1 LSLPRVLAVGGILVF
16 AACDTSDAVRSSP
29 SENRRATTTTAPTT
43 TTTPQTTYQVKRG
56 DTLSAIA
63 RQFGVSNAA
72 IAQANQLGSEDR
84 ITEGQTLIIPPA
96 PPAALV
102 VTPPDGI
109 SGDTFTFTLNGAK
122 NGETIVFEV
131 VAPGGNIFKGSPH
144 TASRD
149 GLVTATYMSS
159 GDSPGTYEV
168 VATGDRGTSL
178 RGSYR
183 LLG

>member
-1 LSLPRVLAVGGILVF
+1 VLALGGILVL
-16 AACDTSDAVRSSP
+16 AACNGASDATRSGRSAP
-29 SENRRATTTTAPTT
+29 TTAPTT
-43 TTTPQTTYQVKRG
+43 APPAPAEPQATYQVKRG
-56 DTLSAIA
+56 DTLTGIA
-63 RQFGVSNAA
+63 RLFGVSNAA

-109 SGDTFTFTLNGAK
+109 SGDTFTFTLSGAK
-122 NGETIVFEV
+122 NGETVVFEV
-131 VAPGGNIFKGSPH
+131 VAPGGDIFKGSPH

-159 GDSPGTYEV
+159 GDGPGTYEV

-178 RGSYR
+178 RATYR

>member
-1 LSLPRVLAVGGILVF
+1 VLAVGGILAL
-16 AACDTSDAVRSSP
+16 AACGESDATRSTRSQ
-29 SENRRATTTTAPTT
+29 NRPASTTTAPT

-56 DTLSAIA
+56 DTLTGIA
-63 RQFGVSNAA
+63 RYFGISNAA

-96 PPAALV
+96 PPAALG

-122 NGETIVFEV
+122 NGETIVFEI
-131 VAPGGNIFKGSPH
+131 VAPGGKVFKGSPH
-144 TASRD
+144 TSSRD
-149 GLVTATYMSS
+149 GLVSATYISS
-159 GDSPGTYEV
+159 GDSPGTYDV

>member
-1 LSLPRVLAVGGILVF
+1 VLAVGGLLAL
-16 AACDTSDAVRSSP
+16 AACNGDSDAARSGRS
-29 SENRRATTTTAPTT
+29 APTT
-43 TTTPQTTYQVKRG
+43 TPTTAPPAPTEPQTTYQVKRG
-56 DTLSAIA
+56 DTLTGIA
-63 RQFGVSNAA
+63 RFFGVSNAA

-96 PPAALV
+96 PPAALA

-122 NGETIVFEV
+122 NGETIVFEI
-131 VAPGGNIFKGSPH
+131 VAPGGEVFKGSPH
-144 TASRD
+144 AASRD
-149 GLVTATYMSS
+149 GLVTATYISA

-178 RGSYR
+178 RGNYR

>member
-1 LSLPRVLAVGGILVF
+1 VLAVGGILVL
-16 AACDTSDAVRSSP
+16 AACGASDAARSSR
-29 SENRRATTTTAPTT
+29 SENRPASTTTAPTT

-72 IAQANQLGSEDR
+72 IAVANQLGSEDR

-96 PPAALV
+96 PPAGLA

-109 SGDTFTFTLNGAK
+109 AGHTFTFTLTGAK
-122 NGETIVFEV
+122 NGETVVFEI
-131 VAPGGNIFKGSPH
+131 VAPGGRVFTGSPH

-149 GLVTATYMSS
+149 GLVTTTYMSS

>member
-1 LSLPRVLAVGGILVF
+1 MLALGGIVAL
-16 AACDTSDAVRSSP
+16 AACGASDAARS
-29 SENRRATTTTAPTT
+29 NRSANRATSTTTTAPT

-63 RQFGVSNAA
+63 RQFGVSNQA
-72 IAQANQLGSEDR
+72 IAVANQLGSEDR

-96 PPAALV
+96 PPAGLA

-109 SGDTFTFTLNGAK
+109 AGDTFTFTLTGAK
-122 NGETIVFEV
+122 NGETVVFEI
-131 VAPGGNIFKGSPH
+131 VAPNGGIFTGSPH

-149 GLVTATYMSS
+149 GLVTATYVSG

-168 VATGDRGTSL
+168 VASGDRGTSL
-178 RGSYR
+178 RGNYR

>member
-1 LSLPRVLAVGGILVF
+1 V
-16 AACDTSDAVRSSP
+16 
-29 SENRRATTTTAPTT
+29 NRPASTTTAPTT
-43 TTTPQTTYQVKRG
+43 TTPPPQASYQVKRG
-56 DTLSAIA
+56 DTLTTIA
-63 RQFGVSNAA
+63 RTFGVSNQA
-72 IAQANQLGSEDR
+72 IAVANQLGSEDR

-96 PPAALV
+96 PPAALA

-109 SGDTFTFTLNGAK
+109 AGDTFTFTLTGAK
-122 NGETIVFEV
+122 NGETVVFEI
-131 VAPGGNIFKGSPH
+131 VAPGGRVFKGSPH

-149 GLVTATYMSS
+149 GLVIATYMSS
-159 GDSPGTYEV
+159 GDSPGRYEV